1 MRPPRRCGGRRLST
15 RSSSSSR
22 VPWLYAFV
30 RDTTAQSEG
39 VAVVLMLGIVLL
51 GTMTVLV
58 AGGAAITDSRQNVQ
72 ISKAEHAMRQLD
84 AGASTVV
91 FDNAD
96 RSSVDLGVAAG
107 DGQLRTTDDGWIRVE
122 IQDADTDYADPTTRV
137 LNVTLGSTIYEN
149 GDTTVAYQG
158 GGVWRT
164 DGDAATMVARPEFH
178 YRNGTLTVPIVSI
191 TESNDLYE
199 EVEVVETDSFERWY
213 PNSTADRPHR
223 LSNAKV
229 VVTVQSDY
237 YEAWGQYFEDET
249 DGIVTYDHAQET
261 VSVKFL
267 ALPSN
272 FSLQNGIVATSG
284 TGSLTLAGTGAYTD
298 SYDSTIPGGYTAS
311 SGENGDIA
319 AVGDVTLKGDS
330 SVWGDVYAGGT
341 VTMTGGPTLNGD
353 ANVINETSDYAP
365 SGSYTH
371 NGNVSEIDGVA
382 TIEPIDGYVR
392 NQVEA
397 IRVSNN
403 NVGHPNIDD
412 GTHRLVLTAGQS
424 GTIEA
429 GSYYLKDLTLSGS
442 KLTLDTSG
450 GDITLAVRDYIQLEK
465 SSGKLAE
472 MTVEGP
478 GNVTIFILGESPN
491 PNGYDFQMTQGT
503 SVTVPGHES
512 PRLRIYGT
520 SSFDAQIKGD
530 SSPINVYFVGLIYA
544 PAGVDGSGSVNVR
557 QAEVYGGVVTG
568 SLSLDQYGAVHYDEA
583 LGMIDLPR
591 SPTVS
596 RLEYLHVGHHQVAIR
611 EA

>member
-1 MRPPRRCGGRRLST
+1 MSPWRGGGAGRRKPKSNP
-15 RSSSSSR
+15 R
-22 VPWLYAFV
+22 VPWLYAVV

-39 VAVVLMLGIVLL
+39 LAVVLMLSMVLL
-51 GTMTVLV
+51 GTLTVLV
-58 AGGAAITDSRQNVQ
+58 VGGAAIGDSRQNVQ

-84 AGASTVV
+84 VGTSSVV

-96 RSSVDLGVAAG
+96 RSSVELGVAAG

-122 IQDADTDYADPTTRV
+122 IQDADTDFASENRSRTFQ
-137 LNVTLGSTIYEN
+137 LGTASYQN

-158 GGVWRT
+158 GGVWRS
-164 DGDAATMVARPEFH
+164 DGNATTMVARPEFH
-178 YRNGTLTVPIVSI
+178 YRNGTLTIPVVNI
-191 TESNDLYE
+191 TESNSLYE
-199 EVEVVETDSFERWY
+199 DVEVVETASFERWY
-213 PNSTADRPHR
+213 PNATDGRPHK
-223 LSNAKV
+223 LENSKV
-229 VVTVQSDY
+229 VVTVQSEY

-249 DGIVTYDHAQET
+249 DGIVTYDHAQQT

-267 ALPSN
+267 ALPST
-272 FSLQNGIVATSG
+272 FSIQNGIVATSG

-298 SYDSTIPGGYTAS
+298 SYDSTTPGGYAVS
-311 SGENGDIA
+311 RGENGDIA
-319 AVGDVTLKGDS
+319 AVGDVTLKGNS

-353 ANVINETSDYAP
+353 ANVINETRDYDP

-371 NGNVSEIDGVA
+371 NGNVAEIEGVA

-392 NQVEA
+392 QQVEA
-397 IRVSNN
+397 IRVSND
-403 NVGHPNIDD
+403 NVGHPQIDN
-412 GTHRLVLTAGQS
+412 GTHRLVLTS
-424 GTIEA
+424 GDSGAIEA
-429 GSYYLKDLTLSGS
+429 GSYYLTDLTLSGS
-442 KLTLDTSG
+442 KLTLDTTG
-450 GDITLAVRDYIQLEK
+450 GDITLAVRDYVYMEK
-465 SSGKLAE
+465 SKGKLAE
-472 MTVEGP
+472 MDVYGP
-478 GNVTIFILGESPN
+478 GNVTILILGESSN

-503 SVTVPGHES
+503 SVSVPNDES

-544 PAGVDGSGSVNVR
+544 PAGTDGTGSVNIR
-557 QAEVYGGVVTG
+557 QAEVFGGIVTG
-568 SLSLDQYGAVHYDEA
+568 SLYVDQYGAVHYDEA

-611 EA
+611 ET